1 MNKTN
6 TISRLHIIAVTKKE
20 KEGAAFSAGGNAVA
34 QWLEDNM
41 QEYVEQAW
49 QGGNSPES
57 VINDAFLEADK
68 TLLAPKKGIFGGM
81 GERGIGGSKC
91 GATGALQSILCL
103 KFRARTLYEIT
114 AGLGARTMRGC
125 KIS

>member
-1 MNKTN
+1 MTKT
-6 TISRLHIIAVTKKE
+6 E
-20 KEGAAFSAGGNAVA
+20 KEGAASSAGGNAVA

-49 QGGNSPES
+49 QGGSSPES

-91 GATGALQSILCL
+91 GATGAPHFRSCL
-103 KFRARTLYEIT
+103 RFRAKTLYGFT
-114 AGLGARTMRGC
+114 AQDNAWLL
-125 KIS
+125 ISVMCNDYLMGI